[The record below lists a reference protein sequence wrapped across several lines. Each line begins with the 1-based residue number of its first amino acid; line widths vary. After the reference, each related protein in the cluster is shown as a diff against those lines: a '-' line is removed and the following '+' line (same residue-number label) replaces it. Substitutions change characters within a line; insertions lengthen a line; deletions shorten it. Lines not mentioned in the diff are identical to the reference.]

1 MIINV
6 FLQCTTSAFIDKFTY
21 TWHVTDVGGKSP
33 AIVPMEVTLY
43 TRQGN
48 FGVEFVLACE
58 IWRINQDGKRVFAS
72 LLRQLSPY
80 QGRNIRTRALKRLA
94 DRSACLLAVSDLAD
108 GHHGHTVGLARL
120 EVHHS
125 DKIRYGEIHDVVVSR
140 KYRRLGIGKALAQ
153 KALGVADKL
162 GLPYAEVN
170 IKPARTCAVQMFQLL
185 GFKLIATADPA
196 VPDSANRYRFEFPK
210 PKQPQKLAH

>member
-1 MIINV
+1 M
-6 FLQCTTSAFIDKFTY
+6 LL
-21 TWHVTDVGGKSP
+21 DVGREFP
-33 AIVPMEVTLY
+33 AMFQPEKKVY

-48 FGVEFVLACE
+48 FGVEVVLPFE

-72 LLRQLSPY
+72 LLHELSPY
-80 QGRNIRTRALKRLA
+80 RARNIRTRALRRLV

-125 DKIRYGEIHDVVVSR
+125 DKIRYGEIHDVVVAR

-196 VPDSANRYRFEFPK
+196 VPGSANRYRFDFPK
-210 PKQPQKLAH
+210 PPQKPLAH